1 MAKDYEQM
9 LGEFTTLETSDRAY
23 TVDRF
28 SHVHGLGT
36 FFFNGGFDDE
46 HLVYSAVGFDAP
58 QLFNNEH
65 YVVREATDRGYSGK
79 TLYVK
84 RKTFERVS
92 TVKEGEPGILLEHI
106 GKIAL
111 FGEHDF
117 SSKEAMMASLEKQL
131 DENPSEKQL
140 ELLQLFAERSKV
152 IRIAYGGYAKV
163 NTDGEIKWVKQ
174 HLVYSPEE
182 ALEKVKEIRK
192 EHGRMTRNKK
202 LSS

>member
-9 LGEFTTLETSDRAY
+9 LGEFTMLETSDRTY
-23 TVDRF
+23 KVDRF
-28 SHVHGLGT
+28 SHVHGLGA
-36 FFFNGGFDDE
+36 FFFNGGYDDE
-46 HLVYSAVGFDAP
+46 HLVYSAIGFESP
-58 QLFNNEH
+58 QLFGDEH
-65 YVVREATDRGYSGK
+65 YVVREKADRGYGG
-79 TLYVK
+79 TLYIK
-84 RKTFERVS
+84 REKKERIP

-117 SSKEAMMASLEKQL
+117 SSKEAMIASLEKEL

-152 IRIAYGGYAKV
+152 VRLAYGGYAKV
-163 NTDGEIKWVKQ
+163 NTDGDIQWVK
-174 HLVYSPEE
+174 HSLVYSPDE
-182 ALEKVKEIRK
+182 ALEKMKELRR
-192 EHGRMTRNKK
+192 EYGRMNRNKK